1 MELVVGVVTVV
12 GFIEVTP
19 DDELIGVDV
28 ELPWTG
34 EDVDDKLIVD
44 EVDSFEEVSKVVLED
59 EKEVEEELLFS
70 TGFVELIVDDVLS
83 VVGVVSVI
91 VLDDVGSVEVVA
103 VVDVTNDE
111 VDELK
116 VPKER
121 ILSFIKNKRICRKFM
136 FYS

>member
-1 MELVVGVVTVV
+1 MELVVGVVTDV
-12 GFIEVTP
+12 GFIEVTL

-28 ELPWTG
+28 ELLWTG
-34 EDVDDKLIVD
+34 DDVDDKLIVD
-44 EVDSFEEVSKVVLED
+44 EDDSFEEVSKVVLED

-83 VVGVVSVI
+83 VVGVVTVI
-91 VLDDVGSVEVVA
+91 VLDDVGFVEVVA

-121 ILSFIKNKRICRKFM
+121 ILSFIKK
-136 FYS
+136 